1 MRAGILYIH
10 GKGGNAGEARQF
22 QAACQGYDL
31 RGVDLPDLTPWGA
44 ESAIQKAFRELEG
57 EYGRVS
63 LLANSLGAYCA
74 MYALRDYPV
83 ERALFISP
91 ILDMERLILD
101 MLSWAGADEGEL
113 RERGEIPTDF
123 GETLSWGYLDFVRA
137 HPIRWP
143 HPTHILYAQGDHM
156 TAPATVEGF
165 ARAHG
170 ASLTVMEGGE
180 HWFHTPEQLAFL
192 NSWLGNTL
200 DTNQRKEALPH
211 DH

>member
-91 ILDMERLILD
+91 ILDLERLILD
-101 MLSWAGADEGEL
+101 MLSWAGANEGEL

-123 GETLSWGYLDFVRA
+123 GETLSWEYLDFVRA

-143 HPTHILYAQGDHM
+143 HPHPVRPGGSHDRPGHSGGICPCPRRIPHRDG
-156 TAPATVEGF
+156 G
-165 ARAHG
+165 RG
-170 ASLTVMEGGE
+170 ALVPHPGAAGV
-180 HWFHTPEQLAFL
+180 PEQLAGEYF
-192 NSWLGNTL
+192 GHKP
-200 DTNQRKEALPH
+200 RKRGFTP
-211 DH
+211 